1 MGASVPNAG
10 ALFFLRPAFGIIVAM
25 NDSLKEWFVR
35 TEEGKVYGPATLES
49 LVSWAREGRVEPTGF
64 ASKDRI
70 NWTPLQLVPEL
81 EMKWLVETEPGK
93 VFGPFNR
100 QVVISL
106 FRDGSVPS
114 SAKAYRLHEF
124 PVDEDAPPVEK
135 IVEKIVEKEVR
146 VEVPVEKIV
155 EKIVE
160 VEPQA
165 RTELVVPEVVEPVDR
180 VPPAKSPGSLFGGL
194 DRDRLAA
201 LESAAQRELARGRG
215 LGIKSK
221 LFGRKP

>member
-1 MGASVPNAG
+1 
-10 ALFFLRPAFGIIVAM
+10 M
-25 NDSLKEWFVR
+25 NDSKEWFVR
-35 TEEGKVYGPATLES
+35 TEEGMVYGPATLES
-49 LVSWAREGRVEPTGF
+49 LVSWAREGRIEPTGF
-64 ASKDRI
+64 ASRDRI

-106 FRDGSVPS
+106 FRDGSVPP
-114 SAKAYRLHEF
+114 ATKAYRLHEF

-146 VEVPVEKIV
+146 VEVPVEKIIEKEVRVEVPVEKIV

-160 VEPQA
+160 VEPRA
-165 RTELVVPEVVEPVDR
+165 RTELVVPEIVEPVDR
-180 VPPAKSPGSLFGGL
+180 VPPARSPGSLFGGL
-194 DRDRLAA
+194 DRDKLAA
-201 LESAAQRELARGRG
+201 LESAAQRELAKGRRFG
-215 LGIKSK
+215 LKSMI
-221 LFGRKP
+221 FGRKI